1 MINNVIQSLINPY
14 SMSNNQNT
22 AGTKPEKRYANSN
35 QILLLAIYFAFTGI
49 LLLENVY
56 NFWPDTEEATK
67 DKSIMIELIGQRSQ
81 SLRKE
86 LELELELE
94 TNKADGDTN
103 LVELKKAIKELD
115 SARYK
120 LLTQQEQSAS
130 QKQQVCVTILFQK
143 CTPFFADKDHRLLL
157 LVLIMGA
164 VGSWLHAVSS
174 FLDFVGNRSFVASWF
189 TWYLMRP
196 ILGAMMAVVF
206 YLVIRA
212 GLFPQSDVG
221 IKAINAF
228 SIAALAGLVGL
239 FTQRASKKL
248 ADVFDAL
255 FPTLQK
261 DKDALGPKLQPS
273 TSTIS
278 LLSPAQLTVDSTD
291 LDVTVTGTNFTKKS
305 VAFVNGKARKSSCK
319 SDETLEF
326 SLLPED
332 VSSPRELQITVY
344 DPALEIGSGN
354 SVLTVVEK
362 TT

>member
-14 SMSNNQNT
+14 SMSNNRNT
-22 AGTKPEKRYANSN
+22 AGTEPKKRYANSK

-56 NFWPDTEEATK
+56 NFWPDTEEVTK
-67 DKSIMIELIGQRSQ
+67 DKSIMIELIGKRSQ
-81 SLRKE
+81 SLREE
-86 LELELELE
+86 LK
-94 TNKADGDTN
+94 TNKENRDTN
-103 LVELKKAIKELD
+103 LVDLEKAIKELD
-115 SARYK
+115 STRYK
-120 LLTQQEQSAS
+120 LLTLQEQSAH
-130 QKQQVCVTILFQK
+130 QEQQVYVTILFQK
-143 CTPFFADKDHRLLL
+143 CTPFSADKDHSLLL

-174 FLDFVGNRSFVASWF
+174 FLDFVGNRNFVTSWF

-212 GLFPQSDVG
+212 GLFPQSGVG
-221 IKAINAF
+221 IEAINPF

-239 FTQRASKKL
+239 STQRASKKL

-261 DKDALGPKLQPS
+261 DKDALVPKLQP
-273 TSTIS
+273 STIS

-291 LDVTVTGTNFTKKS
+291 LDVTVTGTNFTEKS
-305 VAFVNGKARKSSCK
+305 VALVNGKERKSSCK

-332 VSSPRELQITVY
+332 VSSPGELQITVY
-344 DPALEIGSGN
+344 DPALKISSGN
-354 SVLTVVEK
+354 SVFLTVVEK